1 MSAASNDNKPD
12 LGAYMEAAAALMNL
26 PIPEA
31 SKPIVREQLEVA
43 ARMAAM
49 LAEFDLDMRE
59 EPAPVFRPEART

>member
-1 MSAASNDNKPD
+1 MTAESDKPG
-12 LGAYMEAAAALMNL
+12 LNEYIEAAAAMINL

-31 SKPIVREQLEVA
+31 SKPIVREQLQVA

-59 EPAPVFRPEART
+59 DPAPVFHPEELS